1 MLDEDGVLTIH
12 LVRHGETL
20 ATREHRLCGL
30 GECALSEQGRLQS
43 EAIVE
48 SCANGGDW
56 RAVYTSP
63 LSRCRAIAEPVA
75 ERLHL
80 PLSVESDL
88 REIDHGRWDGR
99 REEEVRESEPQA
111 YGDYVS
117 HPGIFAAPGGE
128 SGFQVAA
135 RALPVIER
143 IRAAHEAGEVLVVSH
158 EATIR
163 IITCALLGIDIDL
176 YRARLALPV
185 ASFTTIEFR
194 SSGPLLRRLGD
205 QAYGAKPGEPA
216 GQRAETGAPR

>member
-1 MLDEDGVLTIH
+1 MLDEDGTLTIH

-20 ATREHRLCGL
+20 ATREHRLCGQCD
-30 GECALSEQGRLQS
+30 CALSERGRLQS

-48 SCANGGDW
+48 SCAAGGDW
-56 RAVYTSP
+56 RAVYSSP
-63 LSRCRAIAEPVA
+63 LSRCRSIAEPVA
-75 ERLHL
+75 ERLRI

-88 REIDHGRWDGR
+88 LEIDHGRWDGR
-99 REEEVRESEPQA
+99 LEAEVRQSEPQA
-111 YGDYVS
+111 YGDYAS

-143 IRAAHEAGEVLVVSH
+143 IRAAHQTGEILVISH

-163 IITCALLGIDIDL
+163 VITCALLGISVDL

-185 ASFTTIEFR
+185 ASFTTVEFR
-194 SSGPLLRRLGD
+194 SSGPLLRRFGD
-205 QAYGAKPGEPA
+205 QVCGMA
-216 GQRAETGAPR
+216 